1 MNISVLHDVFL
12 TCKSVC
18 TDTRKIEPGVIFFAL
33 KGPNFNGNLYAEE
46 ALKKGAIA
54 VVIDEDVITIHDN
67 IFRVDDVL
75 HCLQEL
81 ATYHRLTFDLP
92 VIAITGTNGKTT
104 TKELLNASLYTSK
117 KVLYTQGN
125 FNNHIGVPLTL
136 LQLTNQHQVAIVE
149 MGANKQGDIHEL
161 CQIANPTHG
170 IITNIG
176 KAHLEG
182 FRNFEG
188 VINTKTELYRF
199 LSQKQGSIFY
209 NIDDQILCKFLPDNI
224 KNISYSLK
232 NKLADYS
239 FDISSNTEYATIC
252 YKQQNIE
259 SKLIGDYNSLNIA
272 AALAVSLALNC
283 SFELAK
289 KGIEDYLPTN
299 NRSELQ
305 HISSNSIIWDAYNA
319 NPTSMELAL
328 TNLNNIKT
336 DKGKLAILG
345 DMNELG
351 DYTNEEHKTIIAL
364 TNKLGI
370 MTYYVGPNFGLLQAE
385 NHFET
390 SELLKV
396 HLASESISN
405 RMILIKGSRSIQL
418 EKLKILFS

>member
-1 MNISVLHDVFL
+1 MDISVLHEVFL

-54 VVIDEDVITIHDN
+54 VVIDEDVITIQDN
-67 IFRVDDVL
+67 VFRVDDVL

-81 ATYHRLTFDLP
+81 ATYHRLTFDIP
-92 VIAITGTNGKTT
+92 VVAITGTNGKTT
-104 TKELLNASLYTSK
+104 TKELLNASIHTSK

-136 LQLTNQHQVAIVE
+136 LQITNQHEVAIVE

-182 FRNFEG
+182 FGNFEG

-209 NIDDQILCKFLPDNI
+209 NIDDQILCKFLPKNT
-224 KNISYSLK
+224 KNISYSLQ

-239 FDISSNTEYATIC
+239 FKITSNTEYATIS
-252 YKQQNIE
+252 YKQKIIKSN
-259 SKLIGDYNSLNIA
+259 LIGDYNSLNIA

-289 KGIEDYLPTN
+289 KGVEDYLPTN

-305 HISSNSIIWDAYNA
+305 HIDSNSIIWDAYNA

-336 DKGKLAILG
+336 DKQKLAILG

-351 DYTNEEHKTIIAL
+351 NYSADEHKTIIAL

-390 SELLKV
+390 SELLKA